1 MNALTKAM
9 KFYMIIC
16 NMPITTLRA
25 NAEIYF
31 QNCFFFFKKSII
43 YEVKCNSFS
52 LNNRY
57 IFLKIKLHLRSKEE

>member
-16 NMPITTLRA
+16 NMPITTLR
-25 NAEIYF
+25 NHLDEQTPRNIF
-31 QNCFFFFKKSII
+31 KIVFFFKKCII

-57 IFLKIKLHLRSKEE
+57 IFLK